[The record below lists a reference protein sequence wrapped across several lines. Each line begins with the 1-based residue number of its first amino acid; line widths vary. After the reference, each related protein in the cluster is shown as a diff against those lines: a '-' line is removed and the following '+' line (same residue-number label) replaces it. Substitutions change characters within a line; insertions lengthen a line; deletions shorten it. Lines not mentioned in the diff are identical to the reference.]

1 MESFF
6 TDIAQQGIAFGLLTV
21 IIIVLARRVL
31 SLEKEKKDLIDERR
45 ESERESILIVRDATE
60 VMRDFINFQRQK
72 Q

>member
-6 TDIAQQGIAFGLLTV
+6 TDIAQQGIAFALLAV

>member
-6 TDIAQQGIAFGLLTV
+6 TDIAQQGIAFGLLAV